1 MAMPRLFRYLQNA
14 EGSNNMQQPVNWV
27 TEVELVFL
35 LLLLFVVVFAW
46 LARKLETP
54 YPIVLVIAGLLLGF
68 VPEIPKITLN
78 PEIVFLV
85 VLPPLL
91 YAAAWV
97 TPWREFKF
105 NLVSICM
112 LAFGLV
118 GFTVF
123 GVAHTSHWVFAGF
136 DLRLGFVLGAV
147 VATTDAIAATSI
159 AKKIGLPK
167 RIVDILEGE
176 SLINDA
182 TGLLALEFAI
192 AMVVEGRAPT
202 VTQGIFRLAYLTG
215 AGLALGYVL
224 ALIAE
229 WFEDQIDDG
238 PIEIILS
245 ILIPYGTY
253 LAAEAIHASGVL
265 AVVVCGLYLSN
276 KSSHFFSP
284 SVRMQVWAVWDA
296 FTFILNGLVFVLI
309 GLQLPFVLAG
319 IREYSLRQLILYGA
333 LFSSVVIL
341 LRMVWMF
348 PGTRIANLI
357 RRKVLHQDVAIP
369 SARQIFVVG
378 WTGMRGVV
386 ALAAA
391 ISLPEKLA
399 NGADFPQRN
408 LIIFLTFSVILVT
421 LVLQGLT
428 LPPLIRALGLAEAA
442 TPDTE
447 EDDARRE
454 MMEAALR
461 RLRSE
466 RERDDERFGDV
477 YEEIEER
484 YRHRLG
490 ALANRDNDSDH
501 LESAAHVARY
511 KDLMEQL
518 MRIERR
524 TAVGLRN
531 QGRLNDEALRRI
543 EHELDL
549 SEMRLSLMQ

>member
-1 MAMPRLFRYLQNA
+1 
-14 EGSNNMQQPVNWV
+14 MQQSINWV
-27 TEVELVFL
+27 TEVELIFL

-46 LARKLETP
+46 LARKLEIP
-54 YPIVLVIAGLLLGF
+54 YPIVLVVAGLLLGF
-68 VPEIPKITLN
+68 VPGIPKVTLN

-118 GFTVF
+118 GFTVV
-123 GVAHTSHWVFAGF
+123 GVAQTSRWVFAGF

-159 AKKIGLPK
+159 AKKIGLPQ

-192 AMVVEGRAPT
+192 AMVVEGRSPT
-202 VTQGIFRLAYLTG
+202 ITQGIFRLAYLTI
-215 AGLALGYVL
+215 AGLLLGYLV
-224 ALIAE
+224 ARVAE
-229 WFEDQIDDG
+229 WFEHKIDDG

-253 LAAEAIHASGVL
+253 LAAEAIRASGVL
-265 AVVVCGLYLSN
+265 AVVACGLYMSN

-284 SVRMQVWAVWDA
+284 SVRVQVWAVWDA

-309 GLQLPFVLAG
+309 GLQLPFVLSG
-319 IREYSLRQLILYGA
+319 IREYSLEQLILYGA
-333 LFSSVVIL
+333 LFSTVVIL
-341 LRMVWMF
+341 LRLIWMF
-348 PGTRIANLI
+348 PGATIGNVV
-357 RRKVLHQDVAIP
+357 RRRLLHQDVAAP
-369 SARQIFVVG
+369 SARQIFVIG

-399 NGADFPQRN
+399 NGGDFPQRN

-428 LPPLIRALGLAEAA
+428 LPPLIRALGLAGG
-442 TPDTE
+442 TGRDTE
-447 EDDARRE
+447 EDDARRQ
-454 MMEAALR
+454 MIAAALQ

-466 RERDDERFGDV
+466 RERDSEQFHDV

-490 ALANRDNDSDH
+490 ALQDHGSESDH
-501 LESAAHVARY
+501 HESAAHVARY
-511 KDLMEQL
+511 KEVLQQL
-518 MRIERR
+518 MRIERH
-524 TAVGLRN
+524 TAVSLRN
-531 QGRLNDEALRRI
+531 QGRLNDEVLRRI

-549 SEMRLSLMQ
+549 SEMRLALMD

>member
-1 MAMPRLFRYLQNA
+1 
-14 EGSNNMQQPVNWV
+14 MQPSSWIS
-27 TEVELVFL
+27 ELELIFL

-46 LARKLETP
+46 LARKLGTP
-54 YPIVLVIAGLLLGF
+54 YPIVLVVAGLLLGMI
-68 VPEIPKITLN
+68 PGIPKVSLN
-78 PEIVFLV
+78 PEMVFVV

-91 YAAAWV
+91 YAAAWL

-123 GVAHTSHWVFAGF
+123 GVAETSHHVFPGF

-159 AKKIGLPK
+159 AKRVGLPQG
-167 RIVDILEGE
+167 IVDILEGE
-176 SLINDA
+176 SLVNDA

-192 AMVVEGRAPT
+192 AMVVDGRTPS
-202 VTQGIFRLAYLTG
+202 VGQGLFRLIYLTVG
-215 AGLALGYVL
+215 GLALGHVIGR
-224 ALIAE
+224 IAE
-229 WFEDQIDDG
+229 WFENQIDDG
-238 PIEIILS
+238 PIEIVLS

-253 LAAEAIHASGVL
+253 LAAELIHTSGVL
-265 AVVVCGLYLSN
+265 AVVACGLYLSN
-276 KSSHFFSP
+276 KSARFFSAN
-284 SVRMQVWAVWDA
+284 VRMQAWAVWDA

-319 IREYSLRQLILYGA
+319 IREYSLRQLVLYGA
-333 LFSSVVIL
+333 LFSTLVIL
-341 LRMVWMF
+341 LRLVWMF
-348 PGTRIANLI
+348 PAGRIANLI
-357 RRKVLHQDVAIP
+357 RRKLLHQNVPQP
-369 SARQIFVVG
+369 SGRQLFIVG

-399 NGADFPQRN
+399 NGVDFPQRN

-428 LPPLIRALGLAEAA
+428 LPPLIRALGLAGKTERNQ
-442 TPDTE
+442 E
-447 EDDARRE
+447 EDQARRE
-454 MMEAALR
+454 MVDAALKQ
-461 RLRSE
+461 LKIE
-466 RERDDERFGDV
+466 QDHDDGKFRDV
-477 YEEIEER
+477 YDEIEER

-490 ALANRDNDSDH
+490 ALQENESGAENG
-501 LESAAHVARY
+501 ESAAHVARY
-511 KDLMEQL
+511 QELLKELIQ
-518 MRIERR
+518 IERH
-524 TAVGLRN
+524 TAVSLRN

-549 SEMRLSLMQ
+549 TEIRLSLMDSKT